1 LLRRYLGLRLLLSLA
16 ALGAVVLGTAVAHPQ
31 DALLIGL
38 VTLSILPVALQLDW
52 LALIDDR
59 AGLAASLLLV
69 RPLAF
74 LALVG
79 LWPGELTAV
88 RLASCYLASWCLAAV
103 LSWAALRRG
112 APAHAGDVP
121 SPASMLRRGAAL
133 AAVTLT
139 NQAQLSADLLVVGW
153 SLGAAAAGDYYLASQ
168 IATSALLF
176 ANASGQIALARL
188 PALAD
193 DPKRLAAALGVEARQ
208 LLSFACPAALA
219 LGLLAPSLVPALFG
233 AEHGGAAAALLW
245 LMPWFLLQHLT
256 TLLQGRSPPRAGN
269 GPCLAATSRCSSCWH
284 RRSPLP
290 RPEAH
295 WKGSPLR
302 EQRPRPPG

>member
-1 LLRRYLGLRLLLSLA
+1 
-16 ALGAVVLGTAVAHPQ
+16 
-31 DALLIGL
+31 
-38 VTLSILPVALQLDW
+38 
-52 LALIDDR
+52 
-59 AGLAASLLLV
+59 
-69 RPLAF
+69 
-74 LALVG
+74 
-79 LWPGELTAV
+79 
-88 RLASCYLASWCLAAV
+88 
-103 LSWAALRRG
+103 LRRG

-121 SPASMLRRGAAL
+121 PPASMLRRGAAL

-256 TLLQGRSPPRAGN
+256 TLLQGALTAAGRERAVLGGNVALFLVLAPALALASTGGALEGFAAARAAAEAARLTILALALRTTLGRATASPFDRGGDRSY
-269 GPCLAATSRCSSCWH
+269 LAR
-284 RRSPLP
+284 
-290 RPEAH
+290 
-295 WKGSPLR
+295 
-302 EQRPRPPG
+302 